1 MIRRS
6 SVTLLAGLAL
16 ISGPAS
22 FAQEK
27 EMVEQIVAKVA
38 ENQDRS
44 QEMRT
49 AFVYHQDLLLRFKR
63 GNGKIA
69 RAESREYTVTPTSK
83 GSQKTLTHFLGKY
96 EKDGKLIEYKE
107 PGYTYQDLDIDGELI
122 DDLAND
128 LANEKESRDGIA
140 AKLFFADNPA
150 AEQVCLFPPR
160 HRGLW
165 REKRLQD
172 HLPAAG
178 QQLVRRRRNT
188 LGRRDSGR
196 HEGLPAGLYQH
207 PPCPRIAGSCQNTPG
222 HESEGAWIQ
231 AHL

>member
-27 EMVEQIVAKVA
+27 EMVEQIMAKVA

-69 RAESREYTVTPTSK
+69 REESREYTVTPTSK

-107 PGYTYQDLDIDGELI
+107 PGYNYQDLDIDGELI

-140 AKLFFADNPA
+140 A
-150 AEQVCLFPPR
+150 ELFPLTTR
-160 HRGLW
+160 
-165 REKRLQD
+165 
-172 HLPAAG
+172 
-178 QQLVRRRRNT
+178 QQ
-188 LGRRDSGR
+188 SK
-196 HEGLPAGLYQH
+196 
-207 PPCPRIAGSCQNTPG
+207 
-222 HESEGAWIQ
+222 
-231 AHL
+231 